1 MAGAAS
7 PIGGK
12 PAKLARFARL
22 GPRRIALL
30 FEAVTAL
37 AIARLIVTTRP
48 PARVARRFGRPLAN
62 GVDVQRKAHRARDAG
77 RAADIGWAIRCAA
90 ANVPFRAL
98 CIEQALAARI
108 LLDRR
113 AIEAIVHYGIAPPA
127 GDSHAMRAHV
137 WAKAAGE
144 EISGYPLRPAFR
156 EVARFASRRL
166 MDSRRDAR

>member
-1 MAGAAS
+1 MDGAAP

-22 GPRRIALL
+22 GPRRLALL
-30 FEAVTAL
+30 VEAVTAL
-37 AIARLIVTTRP
+37 VIARLIVATRP
-48 PARVARRFGRPLAN
+48 PARVARRFGQPLAD
-62 GVDVQRKAHRARDAG
+62 GVETQGAAHRARDAEC
-77 RAADIGWAIRCAA
+77 AADIGWAIRCAA

-98 CIEQALAARI
+98 CVEQALAART

-127 GDSHAMRAHV
+127 GDSDGMRAHV
-137 WAKAAGE
+137 WVSAAGE

-156 EVARFASRRL
+156 DVARFGSRRL
-166 MDSRRDAR
+166 KDFRRDGR

>member
-1 MAGAAS
+1 MDGAAS

-12 PAKLARFARL
+12 PAKLVRFARL
-22 GPRRIALL
+22 GPRRLALL
-30 FEAVTAL
+30 VEAVTAL
-37 AIARLIVTTRP
+37 ATARLIVATRS
-48 PARVARRFGRPLAN
+48 PARVARRFGQPLAG
-62 GVDVQRKAHRARDAG
+62 GVGAQGAAHRARDAE
-77 RAADIGWAIRCAA
+77 RAADIGRAIRCAA

-98 CIEQALAARI
+98 CLEQALTARA

-127 GDSHAMRAHV
+127 GDGNGMRAHV
-137 WAKAAGE
+137 WTTAAGE

-166 MDSRRDAR
+166 KDSRRDAR

>member
-7 PIGGK
+7 QIGRK

-22 GPRRIALL
+22 GPRRLALL
-30 FEAVTAL
+30 AEAVTAL
-37 AIARLIVTTRP
+37 AIARLIVATRP
-48 PARVARRFGRPLAN
+48 PARVVRRFGRPLAD
-62 GVDVQRKAHRARDAG
+62 GVDAPGEALPARDAG

-98 CIEQALAARI
+98 CVEQAIAART

-127 GDSHAMRAHV
+127 GDSDGMRAHV
-137 WAKAAGE
+137 WATAAGE

-156 EVARFASRRL
+156 DVACFASRRL
-166 MDSRRDAR
+166 KDSRYDAR